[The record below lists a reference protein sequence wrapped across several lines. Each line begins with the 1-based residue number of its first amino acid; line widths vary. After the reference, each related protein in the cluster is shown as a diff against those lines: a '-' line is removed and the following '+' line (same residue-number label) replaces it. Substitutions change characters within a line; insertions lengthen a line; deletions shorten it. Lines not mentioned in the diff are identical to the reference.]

1 LLSKTIEVS
10 TGDKKLCGCGCGC
23 DELISIVDKRG
34 REHRFKLGH
43 NRQKDGRYNDSK
55 GYVLVRCKGHPWA
68 WRKMYVLEH
77 ALVMEKHLG
86 RDLVSYVDA
95 VHHINGIKDDN
106 RIENLED
113 SL

>member
-1 LLSKTIEVS
+1 
-10 TGDKKLCGCGCGC
+10 
-23 DELISIVDKRG
+23 
-34 REHRFKLGH
+34 
-43 NRQKDGRYNDSK
+43 
-55 GYVLVRCKGHPWA
+55 
-68 WRKMYVLEH
+68 MYVLEH